1 MTGSVNITMGII
13 GFLLLFLLFLATY
26 LIFLLRKRQKLPP
39 GPPQLPLLGSL
50 PFLNLKKG
58 MLDFVLDPKVTSHPL
73 ATVTVLG
80 RNFFLINDLDLAKE
94 LFDKEEFSGKN
105 PPPFVRRHRFPNDVP
120 RGIAATQGHHW
131 TTQRRFSL
139 KSLKDL
145 GFGRKSLEDSIHFEV
160 EEIIEQCF
168 SSEEDILLGSDFNI
182 PIINILWQIV
192 ANKRLSPDS
201 RKDRELIKL
210 VTDFFSTPAVGM
222 PLPTLAYAVL
232 PKSLAR
238 LSSVGKRNYGIE
250 DMAKHF
256 SLEVERRRGFHDPE
270 NPADFIDVY
279 LSELEKG
286 NDLSVLDLVA
296 CIQDFFMA
304 GTETSSTTLK
314 WILLYLT
321 LHQDVQER

>member
-1 MTGSVNITMGII
+1 MI
-13 GFLLLFLLFLATY
+13 GLLLLLLLFLASS
-26 LIFLLRKRQKLPP
+26 LIFILRQRHKLPP
-39 GPPQLPLLGSL
+39 GPPQLPLLGCL
-50 PFLNLKKG
+50 PFLDLRKG
-58 MLDFVLDPKVTSHPL
+58 IVDFVLDPRVTKHPL
-73 ATVTVLG
+73 ATISVPG
-80 RNFFLINDLDLAKE
+80 KNFFFINDFDLAKE
-94 LFDKEEFSGKN
+94 LFEKEEFSGKN
-105 PPPFVRRHRFPNDVP
+105 PPPFILKHRFSNDIP
-120 RGIAATQGHHW
+120 RGIVATHGHYW

-145 GFGRKSLEDSIHFEV
+145 GFGRKSIEDSIHFEV
-160 EEIIEQCF
+160 EEMIEHCF

-192 ANKRLSPDS
+192 ANKRLSPESKEDM
-201 RKDRELIKL
+201 ELIKL
-210 VTDFFSTPAVGM
+210 VTDFFSAPAVAM
-222 PLPTLAYAVL
+222 PLPQLAYACL

-238 LSSVGKRNYGIE
+238 LFSVGKRNYGIE

-256 SLEVERRRGFHDPE
+256 SLEVQNRQGFHDPE

-279 LSELEKG
+279 LTELEKG
-286 NDLSVLDLVA
+286 NELNVLDLVA

-321 LHQDVQER
+321 LHQDVQDR

>member
-1 MTGSVNITMGII
+1 MGMI
-13 GFLLLFLLFLATY
+13 GLLLLFLLLLATS
-26 LIFLLRKRQKLPP
+26 IKFLLRQRQKLPP
-39 GPPQLPLLGSL
+39 GPPRLPLLGCL

-58 MLDFVLDPKVTSHPL
+58 IVDFVLDPRVTKHPL
-73 ATVTVLG
+73 ATVSIPG
-80 RNFFLINDLDLAKE
+80 KNFFFINDLDLAKE

-210 VTDFFSTPAVGM
+210 VTDFFSSPAVGM
-222 PLPTLAYAVL
+222 PLPELAYAVL

-256 SLEVERRRGFHDPE
+256 SLEVQRRQGFHDPE

-279 LSELEKG
+279 LNELDKG
-286 NDLSVLDLVA
+286 NELNVLDLVA

-321 LHQDVQER
+321 LHQDVQDR

>member
-1 MTGSVNITMGII
+1 MGNIGL
-13 GFLLLFLLFLATY
+13 FLLFLLFFA
-26 LIFLLRKRQKLPP
+26 LIFIYRRRQKLPP
-39 GPPQLPLLGSL
+39 GPPQIPLLGCL

-58 MLDFVLDPKVTSHPL
+58 MVDFVLDPSVTAHPL
-73 ATVTVLG
+73 ATVRVLG
-80 RNFFLINDLDLAKE
+80 RNFFFINDLDLARE

-105 PPPFVRRHRFPNDVP
+105 PPPFVRKHRFPNDVP
-120 RGIAATQGHHW
+120 RGIVATQGHHW
-131 TTQRRFSL
+131 MTQRRFSL

-160 EEIIEQCF
+160 DEMIEHFFRSEE
-168 SSEEDILLGSDFNI
+168 EEDILLGSDFNI

-192 ANKRLSPDS
+192 ANKRLSVTS
-201 RKDRELIKL
+201 KKDKELIEL
-210 VTDFFSTPAVGM
+210 VTDFFSSPAVGM
-222 PLPTLAYAVL
+222 PWAELAYVLL
-232 PKSLAR
+232 PKSIAR
-238 LSSVGKRNYGIE
+238 LSSVGKRNYCVE

-256 SLEVERRRGFHDPE
+256 SSEVERRQGCHDPE

-279 LSELEKG
+279 LTELEKG
-286 NDLSVLDLVA
+286 HDLNVLDLVA

-321 LHQDVQER
+321 LHQDVQDR